1 MTPELTGW
9 FFDGNTSR
17 RVPARLEVDAGQWAV
32 TTDDGQLLA
41 GPSPVTAIELSSR
54 LGNTPR
60 FLDFPGAGRF
70 ETLHNDAIDD
80 LLRGTD
86 AQQGLAYRLESS
98 WRLVLLS
105 LVLAISFA
113 WGGIRYGIPALAE
126 TLAFRLPASVGT
138 HLGAGTLA
146 LLDRAALKP
155 STLPAARQQALR
167 ARFLA
172 FAQATDPS
180 LEVDIQFR
188 DAARSLG
195 ANALALPSGTL
206 VFTDQLVNLAEHD
219 DELLAVLAHE
229 LGHLARRHALRQVLQ
244 SSGLGLVIL
253 VVTGDVSSISASVSA
268 IPVVLTELGYSRAF
282 EYEADRY
289 AAQALAAQNI
299 PASRLTT
306 LLERL
311 EQANG
316 CTKPHEEC
324 PDASPDGRWAS
335 YLSTHPSTAERQQ
348 ALQ

>member
-1 MTPELTGW
+1 MTPELPGW
-9 FFDGNTSR
+9 FFDGSTSR
-17 RVPARLEVDAGQWAV
+17 RIPARLEVDAGQWAV
-32 TTDDGQLLA
+32 TADDGQLLA
-41 GPSPVTAIELSSR
+41 GPSPVTAVKLSSR

-70 ETLHNDAIDD
+70 ETSHNDAIDE

-86 AQQGLAYRLESS
+86 AHQGLAYRLESS

-105 LVLAISFA
+105 LVLAIAFA

-138 HLGAGTLA
+138 HLGDGTLA

-155 STLPAARQQALR
+155 SALPAARQQALR

-180 LEVDIQFR
+180 LTVDIQFR

-206 VFTDQLVNLAEHD
+206 VFTDQLVSLADHD

-229 LGHLARRHALRQVLQ
+229 LGHLERRHALRHVLQ

-268 IPVVLTELGYSRAF
+268 IPVVLAELGYSRAF

-299 PASRLTT
+299 PASRLTA

-311 EQANG
+311 ERASDCHGKDQ
-316 CTKPHEEC
+316 EC
-324 PDASPDGRWAS
+324 PAASPDGRWAG
-335 YLSTHPSTAERQQ
+335 YLSTHPSTAERRQ

>member
-1 MTPELTGW
+1 MTPALTGW
-9 FFDGNTSR
+9 FFDGSTSR

-32 TTDDGQLLA
+32 SADDGQLLA
-41 GPSPVTAIELSSR
+41 GPSLVTAIELSSR

-86 AQQGLAYRLESS
+86 AHQGLAYRLESS

-105 LVLAISFA
+105 LVLAIAFA

-138 HLGAGTLA
+138 HLGDGTLA

-155 STLPAARQQALR
+155 STLSTARQQALR

-229 LGHLARRHALRQVLQ
+229 LGHIARRHALRQVLQ

>member
-9 FFDGNTSR
+9 FFDGDTSR
-17 RVPARLEVDAGQWAV
+17 RVPARLEVDVGQWKV
-32 TTDDGQLLA
+32 TADDGRLLA
-41 GPSPVTAIELSSR
+41 GPSPVTAVKLSSR

-70 ETLHNDAIDD
+70 ETSHNDAIDD
-80 LLRGTD
+80 LLRGT
-86 AQQGLAYRLESS
+86 AAHQGLAYRLESS

-105 LVLAISFA
+105 LALAIAFA

-126 TLAFRLPASVGT
+126 TLAFRLPASIGS
-138 HLGAGTLA
+138 HLGDGTLA

-167 ARFLA
+167 ERFLA
-172 FAQATDPS
+172 FAQQTDPS
-180 LEVDIQFR
+180 LKLDIQFR

-206 VFTDQLVNLAEHD
+206 IFTDQLVKLAEHD

-229 LGHLARRHALRQVLQ
+229 LGHLARRHALRHVLQ
-244 SSGLGLVIL
+244 SSSLGLVIM
-253 VVTGDVSSISASVSA
+253 VVTGDVSSVSTSISA

-282 EYEADRY
+282 EYEADHY
-289 AAQALAAQNI
+289 AAQALAAQHI
-299 PASRLTT
+299 PTSRLTA

-311 EQANG
+311 QRASG
-316 CTKPHEEC
+316 CTTPGEAC

-335 YLSTHPSTAERQQ
+335 YLSTHPTTAERRQ